1 MITHEQIVLF
11 IIGLIGLIVHYLV
24 KWDEAKKA
32 KRKFK
37 IKDKTPSVLIVV
49 IVLALVAYLGEE
61 IKDFFVATKI
71 SMAVLGYGGHSAIL
85 KLLDKKMPN
94 DNI

>member
-11 IIGLIGLIVHYLV
+11 IIGLIGFIIHYLV
-24 KWDEAKKA
+24 KFDEAKKA

-37 IKDKTPSVLIVV
+37 MKDKMPSILIVV

-61 IKDFFVATKI
+61 IKEFFVATKL
-71 SMAVLGYGGHSAIL
+71 SMLILGYGGHSAIL
-85 KLLDKKMPN
+85 KILDKKADN
-94 DNI
+94 DNP